1 MFSVEQT
8 DLFNILKKTK
18 GLLLKHG
25 IQPVLACYKIEVA
38 NNSIKVTANNLDS
51 QISGTC
57 NARTEENLAFCID
70 GTKFTEI
77 ISLLHDVINFEVDNG
92 GLIIKCGRTSYKMLI
107 LNADEFPK
115 DMADFE
121 YSSTA
126 LSNDFCEKI
135 KQVLFCALATE
146 MRNVISGV
154 NFEIEDCKL
163 NLAATDGNRLAFTS
177 LSVEQQAENQNFV
190 VPQKILS
197 ELVKDKYENIYLAY
211 GDNKV
216 MFIADN
222 IMFVTKILDG
232 VFPKYKQ
239 LIPKSFVGIAKAKTK
254 EFKNALIKTCIM
266 VDERTSK
273 VEFKINRQSLRM
285 SARSEDFGVSNDC
298 IDINS
303 NIDDEMTLMFNSK
316 FIYDFLNVSKEEE
329 IVLSLNGSNAA
340 VMFKGDFDYL
350 CMPLKS

>member
-1 MFSVEQT
+1 
-8 DLFNILKKTK
+8 
-18 GLLLKHG
+18 
-25 IQPVLACYKIEVA
+25 
-38 NNSIKVTANNLDS
+38 
-51 QISGTC
+51 
-57 NARTEENLAFCID
+57 
-70 GTKFTEI
+70 
-77 ISLLHDVINFEVDNG
+77 
-92 GLIIKCGRTSYKMLI
+92 
-107 LNADEFPK
+107 
-115 DMADFE
+115 
-121 YSSTA
+121 
-126 LSNDFCEKI
+126 
-135 KQVLFCALATE
+135 
-146 MRNVISGV
+146 
-154 NFEIEDCKL
+154 
-163 NLAATDGNRLAFTS
+163 
-177 LSVEQQAENQNFV
+177 
-190 VPQKILS
+190 
-197 ELVKDKYENIYLAY
+197 
-211 GDNKV
+211 

-222 IMFVTKILDG
+222 IMFVTKILEG

-273 VEFKINRQSLRM
+273 VEFKINSQSLRM